1 MQQNKNILQNATTG
15 QPITS
20 IAESLAA
27 NLDFIKINVVLKKLK
42 SKIYLFLIYMHSF
55 LITYSICIFFFFN
68 YCEICQDALLY
79 SCS

>member
-27 NLDFIKINVVLKKLK
+27 NLDFIKINVVLKGGYNAV
-42 SKIYLFLIYMHSF
+42 S
-55 LITYSICIFFFFN
+55 CI
-68 YCEICQDALLY
+68 Q
-79 SCS
+79 SCLHW